1 MAGLGCTS
9 PPSVV
14 ACVQSDRPP
23 APATALGFC
32 PRNGLCAQAPHLP
45 PAAGAG
51 STLARNRFP
60 GATRLGRGAAVWAC
74 GAGICLLAPRVL
86 AAACAK
92 ELPPV
97 PAARLGPR
105 RVLPARAARALPP
118 LGPGTST
125 VCWGSLSR
133 VAALVLG
140 AHRGTLPPLQD
151 ASPRAAQDGGA
162 GCQGRG
168 ACCDLRR
175 RRGAFERSGGSSRG
189 SSGPRTGGVC
199 ALVSPALL
207 TPSLPPS
214 RLRLGSL
221 VLNCVLDGAGRSEA
235 HPRAEFTVP
244 PLCAGRGPLPP
255 GPPPTPM
262 QPPQR
267 LCRGLPGSGAHAPLP
282 AGP

>member
-1 MAGLGCTS
+1 MAGLGCAS

-32 PRNGLCAQAPHLP
+32 PRDDLCAQAPHLP

-168 ACCDLRR
+168 ACCDLR
-175 RRGAFERSGGSSRG
+175 
-189 SSGPRTGGVC
+189 P
-199 ALVSPALL
+199 
-207 TPSLPPS
+207 
-214 RLRLGSL
+214 
-221 VLNCVLDGAGRSEA
+221 GAGRSSGAAALPGGALVPGREA
-235 HPRAEFTVP
+235 YVPSSPLLSSPRP
-244 PLCAGRGPLPP
+244 CLPP
-255 GPPPTPM
+255 VFALVPW
-262 QPPQR
+262 
-267 LCRGLPGSGAHAPLP
+267 S
-282 AGP
+282 